1 MSIYDPIAIALDL
14 PPISHA
20 KINRAVKKHE
30 HSSVNFDTTGTKN
43 GFYGRKH
50 TEETLQ
56 KMRKPKEDVTRMRYP
71 KSVSHRNN
79 IRKAVT
85 GRAWYND
92 GKHDYMCHPGD
103 IRIEKMSLVKGC
115 LRMIEQNKR
124 VKRKSLQ
131 ALPPSRCSSQ
141 SY

>member
-1 MSIYDPIAIALDL
+1 MDIYDPIALALDL
-14 PPISHA
+14 PPISHT
-20 KINRAVKKHE
+20 KINRAVKKHK
-30 HSSVNFDTTGTKN
+30 HSTEYIGKN
-43 GFYGRKH
+43 GFAGLKH

-56 KMRKPKEDVTRMRYP
+56 KMRKPKADVTRMRYP
-71 KSVSHRNN
+71 KSASHRNN

-92 GKHDYMCHPGD
+92 GKHDYMCHSGD
-103 IRIEKMSLVKGC
+103 LRIEKMSLVKGC

-124 VKRKSLQ
+124 VKRKNPLM
-131 ALPPSRCSSQ
+131 LPPSRCSSQ